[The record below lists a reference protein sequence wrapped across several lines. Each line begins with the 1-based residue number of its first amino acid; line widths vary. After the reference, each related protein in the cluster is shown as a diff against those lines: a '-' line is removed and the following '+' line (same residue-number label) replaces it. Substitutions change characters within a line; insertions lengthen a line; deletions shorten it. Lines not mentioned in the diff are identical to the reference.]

1 MRAVYEIRPPAWGE
15 TLAILQSV
23 SLREGPAHVRARVI
37 DVEGERVTID
47 FPALDGETSA
57 EQLLAAC
64 VAGEWADR
72 GDVESCRLVAV
83 EWPKGLPGPAFP
95 AQSGV
100 SVGAIV
106 KPALGLSPD
115 EAAAVAAELAA
126 GGAVLVKDDELQR
139 SSPERVR
146 AVNAAIPEHVLYAA
160 NVTGAEVDAI
170 VEAGARALMINAF
183 LAGLGSIPRLRA
195 YGLPIFV
202 HRVGSAFLRRGRRV
216 SVSARVVAELTRLLG
231 ADYVQVGSFSP
242 RTFDT
247 DEEVREQIAGARPA
261 TAVLGGG
268 VGAENAREQLE
279 RADARDGVM
288 LLLGSAAYAHPD
300 GVRAGVAAA
309 VEANPLAANSVSSG
323 SRSPRRT
330 ARSTVTQRIPRDSA
344 SATAC
349 GFSRSATRIPRHPT
363 FAGSRRMKSRYRVSC
378 STASIVPI
386 RFTSTATQSPWAS

>member
-1 MRAVYEIRPPAWGE
+1 VRAVYEIRPPAWGE

-23 SLREGPAHVRARVI
+23 SLPTGPESVRARVAE
-37 DVEGERVTID
+37 VEGDRATVE

-72 GDVESCRLVAV
+72 GDVESCRLVEV
-83 EWPKGLPGPAFP
+83 DWPEQLPGPAFP
-95 AQSGV
+95 AEPGV
-100 SVGAIV
+100 AVGAIV
-106 KPALGLSPD
+106 KPALGLSPA

-146 AVNAAIPEHVLYAA
+146 AIEAAIGDHVLYAA
-160 NVTGAEVDAI
+160 NVTGADVDAI
-170 VEAGARALMINAF
+170 VEAGARALMVNAF
-183 LAGLGSIPRLRA
+183 LAGLGSIARLRE

-202 HRVGSAFLRRGRRV
+202 HRVGSAFLRRGGPV
-216 SVSARVVAELTRLLG
+216 SVSAGVLAELTRVLG

-247 DEEVREQIAGARPA
+247 DDEVREQIEAARPA
-261 TAVLGGG
+261 TAVIGGG
-268 VGAENAREQLE
+268 VGAENAHEQLE
-279 RADARDGVM
+279 RAETRDGVM

-309 VEANPLAANSVSSG
+309 VEA
-323 SRSPRRT
+323 
-330 ARSTVTQRIPRDSA
+330 
-344 SATAC
+344 
-349 GFSRSATRIPRHPT
+349 
-363 FAGSRRMKSRYRVSC
+363 
-378 STASIVPI
+378 I
-386 RFTSTATQSPWAS
+386 R